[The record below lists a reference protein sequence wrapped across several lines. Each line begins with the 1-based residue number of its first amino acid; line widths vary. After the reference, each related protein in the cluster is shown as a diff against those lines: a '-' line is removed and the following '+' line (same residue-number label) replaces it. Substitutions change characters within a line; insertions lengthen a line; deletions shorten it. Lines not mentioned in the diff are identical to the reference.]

1 VSTSRH
7 LHAAFHVSHIDTL
20 QWSAYA
26 GAAVVV
32 AAANG
37 SDTVRGGVAVS
48 TRIVSRIA
56 LPMAVVLGC
65 GPSDGENVD
74 AVQRAGTVAIED
86 FGDGVVA
93 ANHPEGAGVP
103 GVWYDA
109 TNDAFATPSA
119 STLDGAAAMRIDD
132 GGFTNGVY
140 AIYAGAIPETGT
152 YRLRV
157 PIAIVEATAT
167 ATDAIDAYEVGVAV
181 GAGAVH
187 RGPNPSDLDP
197 PSAATGQV
205 PGLTVGDDTGLGTQI
220 VETAEFDATAGDDL
234 LIAFGTDVHTGDWSA
249 NAGAWAGGY
258 ILVGAIELVS
268 VDPPDTSLV
277 IDNDDGAPDYTV
289 AGAWTVSGGVGYA
302 GGTYAF
308 SSAGNAASA
317 TWTRSVPAGFYEV
330 EAIYRSGA
338 NRSASAMY
346 SIDVA
351 GEEVLTKALD
361 QRYLDL
367 SWRKLGL
374 IEVPEEAEVSVT
386 LDAATSQVP
395 GVVIADAV
403 RLVPSDG
410 PPPIDP
416 PELRLAALTVFDDI
430 DDVGALQAT
439 IDQLADL
446 HYNAVAVHTRYRGDA
461 TYVPNKSDGT
471 YPNSEPRN
479 AQAGDV
485 DVLEEVT
492 TRGHAA
498 GLAVFAYVNTHL
510 VTSSVDVIADPQHVV
525 NTHPEWRTWAYNG
538 GMPVVQE
545 TLDDP
550 EGLWLEPALP
560 EVREYNADIVGDIA
574 LNYDID
580 GVILDRIR
588 YPQTNF
594 TRETGDFGYHP
605 DAVSAFND
613 EYDKEGVPDPY
624 DPDWIEF
631 RQRAITD
638 NVDAIYRRLTDID
651 DQLVLLAY
659 PIGRFD
665 DAIEY
670 NYQDWPE
677 WLRGRHIDGV
687 LPQIYT
693 ADNVSFAA
701 RLDQHAAAYGGDRLL
716 GVTIDAFSPGIDVA
730 GQIELSRVA
739 GLDGTSPFRHGTM
752 GALGYLE
759 DLESAYDGIAELPAM
774 PWKGASIAKLKLR
787 ALCSDAPNVERRWR
801 IRNPNAWS
809 IEATY
814 WLLDS
819 MQNGNYFAPPGDS
832 FVVTQTKSGANIVVL
847 TWYDHEGRLRLAI
860 DLSLGLPCDWWS

>member
-1 VSTSRH
+1 M
-7 LHAAFHVSHIDTL
+7 AF
-20 QWSAYA
+20 
-26 GAAVVV
+26 
-32 AAANG
+32 
-37 SDTVRGGVAVS
+37 
-48 TRIVSRIA
+48 
-56 LPMAVVLGC
+56 VLGC
-65 GPSDGENVD
+65 GSSEGETDDVLP
-74 AVQRAGTVAIED
+74 RASTVVIED
-86 FGDGVVA
+86 FVDGVMA
-93 ANHPEGAGVP
+93 ENHPEGAGVP

-109 TNDAFATPSA
+109 TNDAFGTPSA
-119 STLDGAAAMRIDD
+119 STLDGAPAMRIDD

-152 YRLRV
+152 YVLRV
-157 PIAIVEATAT
+157 PIAVVEDEAT

-181 GAGAVH
+181 GADAAH
-187 RGPNPSDLDP
+187 RGPNPSDLAP
-197 PSAATGQV
+197 PSAAIGHV
-205 PGLTVGDDTGLGTQI
+205 PGLTVGDDTGLGAQV
-220 VETAEFDATAGDDL
+220 VETAEFQATAGDDL

-249 NAGAWAGGY
+249 NSGAWVGGY
-258 ILVGAIELVS
+258 ILVGAIELVAVGPS
-268 VDPPDTSLV
+268 DTSLV

-289 AGAWTVSGGVGYA
+289 AGPWTVSGGVGYA

-308 SSAGNAASA
+308 STAGNAASA
-317 TWTRSVPAGFYEV
+317 TWARTVPAGFYEV
-330 EAIYRSGA
+330 EAIYRSGT
-338 NRSASAMY
+338 NRSPAAMY
-346 SIDVA
+346 SVAVA
-351 GEEVLTKALD
+351 GEQVLTKALD

-374 IEVPEEAEVSVT
+374 IEVSEESEVSIT
-386 LDAATSQVP
+386 LDAAASQTP

-410 PPPIDP
+410 PPPVDP

-430 DDVGALQAT
+430 DDVGAIQAT
-439 IDQLADL
+439 IDQLVDL

-461 TYVPNKSDGT
+461 TYVPNKNDGT
-471 YPNSEPRN
+471 YPNSEPRSP
-479 AQAGDV
+479 QAGDV

-510 VTSSVDVIADPQHVV
+510 VTSGVDVVADPQHVV
-525 NTHPEWRTWAYNG
+525 NVHPEWRTWAYNG

-545 TLDDP
+545 TMDDP
-550 EGLWLEPALP
+550 EGLWLDPALP
-560 EVREYNADIVGDIA
+560 EVRAYTADIIGDIA
-574 LNYDID
+574 LNYAID

-588 YPQTNF
+588 YPQTGF
-594 TRETGDFGYHP
+594 TRESRDFGYHP

-613 EYDKEGVPDPY
+613 EYDKEGIPDPY

-631 RQRAITD
+631 RQRAVTA
-638 NVDAIYRRLTDID
+638 NVDAIYRRLTGID

-659 PIGRFD
+659 PIGRFN

-670 NYQDWPE
+670 NYQNWPE

-693 ADNVSFAA
+693 GDNASFAA
-701 RLDQHAAAYGGDRLL
+701 RVNQHAAAYGGDRLL
-716 GVTIDAFSPGIDVA
+716 GVTLDAFDPGIDVA
-730 GQIELSRVA
+730 GQIELTRMA

-752 GALGYLE
+752 GALGYFE

-774 PWKGASIAKLKLR
+774 PWKGAKIAKLQLR
-787 ALCSDAPNVERRWR
+787 SLCSDQPKVERRWR

-819 MQNGNYFAPPGDS
+819 AQHGTYFAPPGDS
-832 FVVTQTKSGANIVVL
+832 FFLTQAKHGVNIVLL
-847 TWYDHEGRLRLAI
+847 TWYDHKNRLRLAI
-860 DLSLGLPCDWWS
+860 DLSLGFPCSWW